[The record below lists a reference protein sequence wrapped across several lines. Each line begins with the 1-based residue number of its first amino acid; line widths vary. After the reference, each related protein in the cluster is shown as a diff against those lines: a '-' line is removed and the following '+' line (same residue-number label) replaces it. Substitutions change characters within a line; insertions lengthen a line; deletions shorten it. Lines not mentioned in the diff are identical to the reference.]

1 VRNQCHHGCSFGAY
15 FSSVSATLPAARRTG
30 NMTLMTNAVAQSI
43 DYDPTTGRASGV
55 RVVDALTRQ
64 GSSYTAKIIFLCAGT
79 LPSAM
84 ILLNSR
90 SEKFPTGLAN
100 ASDQVGRN
108 LMDHVTG
115 GSAHG
120 VLPGLLDR
128 YYYGRRPDG
137 IYIPR
142 YANFTERDKPFLRGF
157 GYQGSVGRRG
167 WTADR
172 PGVGK
177 EFKEANR
184 SPGPWVASIGGFGEC
199 LPNPDNRIS
208 LHQSRKDAWGLPV
221 AVIDCAWGPNELAI
235 AKAAAHDARDMLLAA
250 GATDITMKEVPGPP
264 GNGVHEMG
272 TARMGRDP
280 RTSVLNGWNQ
290 AHDVRNLF
298 VTDGACMASTA
309 CQNPSLTYMAITAR
323 AANHAADLLRDGQI

>member
-1 VRNQCHHGCSFGAY
+1 
-15 FSSVSATLPAARRTG
+15 
-30 NMTLMTNAVAQSI
+30 
-43 DYDPTTGRASGV
+43 
-55 RVVDALTRQ
+55 
-64 GSSYTAKIIFLCAGT
+64 
-79 LPSAM
+79 
-84 ILLNSR
+84 
-90 SEKFPTGLAN
+90 
-100 ASDQVGRN
+100 
-108 LMDHVTG
+108 
-115 GSAHG
+115 
-120 VLPGLLDR
+120 
-128 YYYGRRPDG
+128 
-137 IYIPR
+137 
-142 YANFTERDKPFLRGF
+142 
-157 GYQGSVGRRG
+157 
-167 WTADR
+167 
-172 PGVGK
+172 VGK

-264 GNGVHEMG
+264 GN
-272 TARMGRDP
+272 
-280 RTSVLNGWNQ
+280 Q